1 MTNLINSELKDPS
14 FAILGSCLLTC
25 YVQCSLG
32 LHCRRLNLIQDL
44 VSSLSRLYGDGL
56 RDIETF
62 RKVSSESVD
71 ISSKVIEEIILRR
84 AS

>member
-56 RDIETF
+56 RDIKTF

-71 ISSKVIEEIILRR
+71 ISSKVIEETILRR